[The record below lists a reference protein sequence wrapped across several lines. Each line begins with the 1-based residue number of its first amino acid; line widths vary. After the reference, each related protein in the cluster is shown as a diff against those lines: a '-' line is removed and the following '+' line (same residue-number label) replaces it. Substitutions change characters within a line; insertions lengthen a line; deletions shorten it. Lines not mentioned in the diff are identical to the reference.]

1 MPPSLNLRN
10 DIPILGFTSTTEAEA
25 WFAANIETSDDCV
38 SNLEIDIGDATKVVG
53 APGADPRSYEIK
65 VRVYDPICESDIQPG
80 AFETIQTFTFIVDD
94 IGPVIECGFDKRQ
107 DKFHVLDPNFVPNC
121 AAIPPFPGGGRNDP
135 LHIGNEAPL
144 VDVKFWYQIMAS
156 L

>member
-1 MPPSLNLRN
+1 MSK
-10 DIPILGFTSTTEAEA
+10 
-25 WFAANIETSDDCV
+25 
-38 SNLEIDIGDATKVVG
+38 LELEIGDA
-53 APGADPRSYEIK
+53 IK
-65 VRVYDPICESDIQPG
+65 VPDEETGGDSRLFEIQVRAFDPFCENDVNDKG
-80 AFETIQTFTFIVDD
+80 AFEATEIFKFIIDD